1 MREPSDQTQQRL
13 RNLEALVEAGFEP
26 FPYRYEKTHDA
37 QAILRAHE
45 GALPESEWPDE
56 TVRLAGRLVSL
67 RRMGKVTFAHL
78 LDESGRIQLYLS
90 RDATEQYRLLKK
102 LDIGDLVGV
111 EGHVFTTRTGEI
123 TVFVKKW
130 TPLVKAL
137 RPLPDKWHGIKDKEV
152 RYRQRYLDL
161 IVNPEVREVFKR
173 RARIVRYIRDFLEAR
188 DFLEVE
194 TPVILQTAGGTEA
207 RPFRTYHNALGHEFE
222 LRISLELPL
231 KKLLVGGYE
240 RVFEIGRVFR
250 NEGIDAQHNP
260 EFTMLEAYWAYADY
274 NDMAALVEELLSG
287 LVRELYG
294 SETITYQGR
303 EISFKTPFK
312 RISFVEALKEKSGI
326 DFDPLD
332 LERLRIWADAKHP
345 ELIDVPSYKLL
356 DKLFEIYVE
365 DELHDPT
372 FVYDFP
378 AAISPLAKK
387 HRSKP
392 GLTERWDLFIAG
404 MELAPAYSELNDPLD
419 QRERFAE
426 QARRREG
433 GDEEAHKYDEDFLTA
448 LEHGMP
454 PAAGLGLGID
464 RLTMILTDQPT
475 IRDVILFPLLKPR
488 AEGATDEGEEAE
500 QG

>member
-1 MREPSDQTQQRL
+1 MSEHSEQTAQRL

-26 FPYRYEKTHDA
+26 YPYRYEKTASAAELQQRH
-37 QAILRAHE
+37 Q
-45 GALPESEWPDE
+45 GAGAEESWPDE
-56 TVRLAGRLVSL
+56 RVSLAGRLVSL

-78 LDESGRIQLYLS
+78 LDESGRIQLYFNKQ
-90 RDATEQYRLLKK
+90 ATAEYNRLKK
-102 LDIGDLVGV
+102 LDVGDLVGV
-111 EGHVFTTRTGEI
+111 SGSVFTTRTGEL
-123 TVFVKKW
+123 TVAVERW
-130 TPLVKAL
+130 QPLAKAL

-161 IVNPEVREVFKR
+161 IVNPEVREVFRKR
-173 RARIVRYIRDFLEAR
+173 AAVVRHIRSFLEER
-188 DFLEVE
+188 GFLEVE

-207 RPFRTYHNALGHEFE
+207 RPFKTFHNALGREFE

-240 RVFEIGRVFR
+240 KVYELGRVFR

-274 NDMAALVEELLSG
+274 DDMARMVEELLSG
-287 LVRELYG
+287 MAQELNG
-294 SETITYQGR
+294 GALIEYQGR
-303 EISFKTPFK
+303 QLDFSRPFK
-312 RISFVEALKEKSGI
+312 RVSFVEALVEKTGI

-332 LERLRIWADAKHP
+332 LDRLRIWADAKHP

-365 DELHDPT
+365 ETLQDPT

-392 GLTERWDLFIAG
+392 GLTERWDLFVAG

-433 GDEEAHKYDEDFLTA
+433 GDDEAHKYDEDFLVA

-464 RLTMILTDQPT
+464 RLTMILTDQPS
-475 IRDVILFPLLKPR
+475 IRDVILFPLLKPKEAAD
-488 AEGATDEGEEAE
+488 AEDGEG
-500 QG
+500 

>member
-1 MREPSDQTQQRL
+1 MSEHSEQTAQRL

-26 FPYRYEKTHDA
+26 YPYRYEKTTSAAELQQRH
-37 QAILRAHE
+37 Q
-45 GALPESEWPDE
+45 GAGAEESWPDE
-56 TVRLAGRLVSL
+56 RVSLAGRLVSL

-78 LDESGRIQLYLS
+78 LDESGRIQLYFNKQ
-90 RDATEQYRLLKK
+90 ATAEYNRLKK
-102 LDIGDLVGV
+102 LDVGDLVGV
-111 EGHVFTTRTGEI
+111 SGSVFTTRTGEL
-123 TVFVKKW
+123 TVAVERW
-130 TPLVKAL
+130 QPLAKAL

-161 IVNPEVREVFKR
+161 IVNPEVREVFRKR
-173 RARIVRYIRDFLEAR
+173 AAVVRHIRSFLEGR
-188 DFLEVE
+188 GFLEVE

-207 RPFRTYHNALGHEFE
+207 RPFKTFHNALGREFE

-240 RVFEIGRVFR
+240 KVYELGRVFR

-274 NDMAALVEELLSG
+274 DDMARMVEELLSG
-287 LVRELYG
+287 MAQELNG
-294 SETITYQGR
+294 GALIEYQGR
-303 EISFKTPFK
+303 QLDFSRPFK
-312 RISFVEALKEKSGI
+312 RVSFVEALVEKTGI

-332 LERLRIWADAKHP
+332 LDRLRIWADAKHP

-365 DELHDPT
+365 ETLQDPT

-392 GLTERWDLFIAG
+392 GLTERWDLFVAG

-433 GDEEAHKYDEDFLTA
+433 GDEEAHKYDEDFLVA

-464 RLTMILTDQPT
+464 RLTMILTDQPS
-475 IRDVILFPLLKPR
+475 IRDVILFPLLKPKEAAD
-488 AEGATDEGEEAE
+488 AEDGEG
-500 QG
+500 

>member
-1 MREPSDQTQQRL
+1 MSEHNEQMAQRL

-26 FPYRYEKTHDA
+26 YPYRFEKTVSAAELQSRHQNA
-37 QAILRAHE
+37 PAEQ
-45 GALPESEWPDE
+45 EWPE
-56 TVRLAGRLVSL
+56 ERVSLAGRLVSL
-67 RRMGKVTFAHL
+67 RRMGRVTFAHL
-78 LDESGRIQLYLS
+78 LDESGRIQLYFN
-90 RDATEQYRLLKK
+90 RDQTENYNKLKK
-102 LDIGDLVGV
+102 LDVGDLVGV
-111 EGHVFTTRTGEI
+111 SGSVFTTRTGEL
-123 TVFVKKW
+123 TVKVESWK
-130 TPLVKAL
+130 PLAKAL

-161 IVNPEVREVFKR
+161 IVNPEVRDVFRK
-173 RARIVRYIRDFLEAR
+173 RARIVRNIRNFLEDR
-188 DFLEVE
+188 GFLEVE

-207 RPFRTYHNALGHEFE
+207 RPFKTHHNALGHDFE

-240 RVFEIGRVFR
+240 KVYELGRVFR
-250 NEGIDAQHNP
+250 NEGIDQQHNP

-274 NDMAALVEELLSG
+274 DDMAEMVEEMLSG
-287 LVRELYG
+287 IVRDIHGADEI
-294 SETITYQGR
+294 EYQGR
-303 EISFKTPFK
+303 KISFARPFK
-312 RISFVEALKEKSGI
+312 RISFIDALKEKSGI

-365 DELHDPT
+365 DTLQDPT

-378 AAISPLAKK
+378 EAISPLAKK

-392 GLTERWDLFIAG
+392 GLTERWDLFVAG

-433 GDEEAHKYDEDFLTA
+433 GDDEAHKYDEDFLSA

-464 RLTMILTDQPT
+464 RLTMILTDQPS
-475 IRDVILFPLLKPR
+475 IRDVILFPLLKPKSGG
-488 AEGATDEGEEAE
+488 AEDEDDEE
-500 QG
+500 

>member
-1 MREPSDQTQQRL
+1 MSDKNEQTAQRL

-26 FPYRYEKTHDA
+26 YPYSFHKNSSASQLLSEH
-37 QAILRAHE
+37 Q
-45 GALPESEWPDE
+45 GAGPEQHWQERVS
-56 TVRLAGRLVSL
+56 LAGRLVSL

-78 LDESGRIQLYLS
+78 LDESGRIQLYFNKNSSQL
-90 RDATEQYRLLKK
+90 YNKLKK
-102 LDIGDLVGV
+102 LDVGDIIGVTGT
-111 EGHVFTTRTGEI
+111 VFTTKTGEI
-123 TVFVKKW
+123 TVAVEEW
-130 TPLVKAL
+130 RPLAKAL

-161 IVNPEVREVFKR
+161 TVNPDLREVFRKR
-173 RARIVRYIRDFLEAR
+173 SRLVDFVRRYFNDSG
-188 DFLEVE
+188 FLEVE

-207 RPFRTYHNALGHEFE
+207 RPFKTFHNALAHEFE

-240 RVFEIGRVFR
+240 KVFEIGRVFR

-274 NDMAALVEELLSG
+274 DDMAGLVEGMLSLLAEQLHG
-287 LVRELYG
+287 GAAVN
-294 SETITYQGR
+294 YQGR
-303 EISFKTPFK
+303 QLDFAKPFK
-312 RISFVEALKEKSGI
+312 RVSFVDALKSKTGI

-332 LERLRIWADAKHP
+332 LERLRIWADGRHP
-345 ELIDVPSYKLL
+345 ELIEVPSYKLL
-356 DKLFEIYVE
+356 DKLFEMYVE
-365 DELHDPT
+365 EDLQNPT

-378 AAISPLAKK
+378 AIISPLAKK

-392 GLTERWDLFIAG
+392 GLTERWDLYVAG

-426 QARRREG
+426 QARRRES
-433 GDEEAHKYDEDFLTA
+433 GDDEAQRVDEDFLTA

-454 PAAGLGLGID
+454 PAAGLGIGID
-464 RLTMILTDQPT
+464 RLAMIMLDQPT
-475 IRDVILFPLLKPR
+475 IRDVVLFPLLKPKAR
-488 AEGATDEGEEAE
+488 AGEEDSPE
-500 QG
+500 E